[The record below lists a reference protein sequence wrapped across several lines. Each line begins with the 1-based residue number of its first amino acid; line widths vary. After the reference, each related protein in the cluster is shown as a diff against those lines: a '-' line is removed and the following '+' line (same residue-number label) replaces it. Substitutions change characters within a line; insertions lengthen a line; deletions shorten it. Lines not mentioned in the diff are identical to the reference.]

1 MPRRRGQDPWDRV
14 STPFEQAL
22 STVLGM
28 RIFSELFRDN
38 SVSGRPVVRILHDE
52 DGGYPVAAARGWAQV
67 FPDGVIE
74 VNRQMPGDT
83 GVWVWALT
91 HCVLHLGFGHVDGRR
106 RLDRPYTAA
115 CCLAVSRYQ
124 EALGLGT
131 APFDVSDLPATPE
144 AVLAARWRVS
154 GVPAEFADLGAGGAI
169 PDLGTTAVA
178 PEVDPKWGDRFSI
191 GIAAEASDAVRSALD
206 QADKLRFERG
216 AAPDPN
222 THWERAR
229 RWFVSSYPLLAAL
242 ASRFTIVAD
251 RDLARRLQISVAAV
265 DADRAEIYVNPL
277 AGLANGE
284 QWRFVLAHE
293 MLHAA
298 LRHGDRAGTR
308 DAYLWNVACDY
319 VINGWLIEMGVG
331 APPDG
336 LLHDPALK
344 GLSAEAVYD
353 LIARDLRRLR
363 RLATLRGR
371 GLGDILTEPA
381 GRAGDP
387 VALDDFYRRALT
399 LGLSNHESQ
408 HRGLLPAGLVDEIAV
423 LSQPPLPW
431 DAKLARWFEEFV
443 PAVEKRRSYAR
454 PSRRQSSTPD
464 IPRPGWYRPEERDRQ
479 VTFGVVLDTSGSMS
493 AELVGK
499 ALGAIASYAL
509 ARDVPAARVVFCDAV
524 AYDAGYVPVE
534 TIAGR
539 VRVRGRGGTV
549 LQPAVTLLETVDD
562 FPADGPILIITDG
575 YIESTLRVRHE
586 HAYLVPAGA
595 RLPFTPRGP
604 VFEVR

>member
-1 MPRRRGQDPWDRV
+1 MSRRKGKSRSDHV
-14 STPFEQAL
+14 STPFQEAL
-22 STVLGM
+22 AVVRGM
-28 RIFSELFRDN
+28 AILTELFRDATH
-38 SVSGRPVVRILHDE
+38 SGRPVVRILADDE
-52 DGGYPVAAARGWAQV
+52 YPVTAARGWAQV
-67 FPDGVIE
+67 FPDGTIE
-74 VNRQMPGDT
+74 VNRHMPGDA
-83 GVWVWALT
+83 GVWIWALT
-91 HCVLHLGFGHVDGRR
+91 HCVLHLGFGHLDGRR
-106 RLDRPYTAA
+106 TLDRPYTAA

-131 APFDVSDLPATPE
+131 APFDVTDLPATPE
-144 AVLAARWRVS
+144 GVLADRWRAQ
-154 GVPAEFADLGAGGAI
+154 GVPDEFADLGAGGAI
-169 PDLGTTAVA
+169 PDLTTAGVA
-178 PEVDPKWGDRFSI
+178 PPHVDPKWGDRLSI
-191 GIAAEASDAVRSALD
+191 GIAAEASNAVRSALRTAD
-206 QADKLRFERG
+206 QVRFERG

-222 THWERAR
+222 ARWEQAR

-242 ASRFTIVAD
+242 ASRFTIVAE
-251 RDLARRLQISVAAV
+251 RDLARRLEITTAAV
-265 DADRAEIYVNPL
+265 DADRAEIYINPL
-277 AGLANGE
+277 APLQIDG
-284 QWRFVLAHE
+284 WRFVLAHE

-308 DAYLWNVACDY
+308 DAFLWNVACDY

-331 APPDG
+331 SPPDG
-336 LLHDPALK
+336 VLHDPALK

-353 LIARDLRRLR
+353 LITRDLRRLR

-371 GLGDILTEPA
+371 GSGDILTGPA
-381 GRAGDP
+381 RRTDDP
-387 VALDDFYRRALT
+387 FTLDDFYRRALT

-408 HRGLLPAGLVDEIAV
+408 QRGLLPAGLVDEIAV

-454 PSRRQSSTPD
+454 QSRRQSSTPN
-464 IPRPGWYRPEERDRQ
+464 IPRPGWYRPEERERQ

-493 AELVGK
+493 PELMGR

-524 AYDAGYVPVE
+524 AYDAGYLPVE

-549 LQPAVTLLETVDD
+549 LQPAVTLLETTDD

-575 YIESTLRVRHE
+575 YIDRTLRVRRE

>member
-1 MPRRRGQDPWDRV
+1 M
-14 STPFEQAL
+14 STPLQEAL
-22 STVLGM
+22 SVVRGM
-28 RIFSELFRDN
+28 AMLTELFRDPTY
-38 SVSGRPVVRILHDE
+38 SGRPVVRILADE
-52 DGGYPVAAARGWAQV
+52 EYLVTAARGWAQV
-67 FPDGVIE
+67 FPDGTIE
-74 VNRQMPGDT
+74 VNRHMPGDVGT
-83 GVWVWALT
+83 WVWALT
-91 HCVLHLGFGHVDGRR
+91 HCVLHLGFGHLDGNRTVDRA
-106 RLDRPYTAA
+106 YTAA
-115 CCLAVSRYQ
+115 CCLAVTRYQ

-131 APFDVSDLPATPE
+131 APFVVAGLPATPE
-144 AVLAARWRVS
+144 GVLADRWRAH
-154 GVPAEFADLGAGGAI
+154 GVPDELADLGAGGAVADLATTGAAP
-169 PDLGTTAVA
+169 PD
-178 PEVDPKWGDRFSI
+178 DPRWGDRLSI
-191 GIAAEASDAVRSALD
+191 GIAAEASNAVRSALEKAG
-206 QADKLRFERG
+206 QVRFERG
-216 AAPDPN
+216 GAPDPN
-222 THWERAR
+222 TRWEQAR

-242 ASRFTIVAD
+242 ASRFTIVAE
-251 RDLARRLQISVAAV
+251 RELARQLQITTAAV
-265 DADRAEIYVNPL
+265 DAGRGEIYINPL
-277 AGLANGE
+277 APLQADE
-284 QWRFVLAHE
+284 WRFVLAHE

-308 DAYLWNVACDY
+308 DAFLWNVACDY

-331 APPDG
+331 SPPDG

-353 LIARDLRRLR
+353 LIARDLRRIR

-371 GLGDILTEPA
+371 GLGDILTVPA
-381 GRAGDP
+381 RDAGDP
-387 VALDDFYRRALT
+387 FTLDDFYRRALT

-408 HRGLLPAGLVDEIAV
+408 GRGLLPAGLVDEIAV

-443 PAVEKRRSYAR
+443 PAVQLRRSYAR

-464 IPRPGWYRPEERDRQ
+464 IPRPGWYRPEERERQ
-479 VTFGVVLDTSGSMS
+479 VTFGVVLDTSASMGP
-493 AELVGK
+493 ELLGK

-524 AYDAGYVPVE
+524 AYDAGYLPVE

-539 VRVRGRGGTV
+539 VRVRGRGGTA
-549 LQPAVTLLETVDD
+549 LQPAVTLLETTDD

-575 YIESTLRVRHE
+575 FIENALRIRRE

>member
-1 MPRRRGQDPWDRV
+1 MKTPYEDALVAVRG
-14 STPFEQAL
+14 L
-22 STVLGM
+22 
-28 RIFSELFRDN
+28 RIFSELFRDS
-38 SVSGRPVVRILHDE
+38 SVSDRPVVRIHD
-52 DGGYPVAAARGWAQV
+52 DPDAGYAVASARGWAQV

-74 VNRQMPGDT
+74 VNRKMPGDA
-83 GVWVWALT
+83 GVWFWALT

-106 RLDRPYTAA
+106 RLDRAYTAA

-144 AVLAARWRVS
+144 ATLTERWRAS
-154 GVPAEFADLGAGGAI
+154 GVPAEFATLGAGGAI
-169 PDLGTTAVA
+169 ADLGSATPPAT
-178 PEVDPKWGDRFSI
+178 DPKWGDRFSI
-191 GIAAEASDAVRSALD
+191 GIAAQAADAVRSARD
-206 QADKLRFERG
+206 QSDKLRFERG

-222 THWERAR
+222 TQWERAR

-251 RDLARRLQISVAAV
+251 LDLARRLRISVAAV
-265 DADRAEIYVNPL
+265 DAERAEIYINPL
-277 AGLANGE
+277 AGLTNDE

-319 VINGWLIEMGVG
+319 VINGWLVEMGVG

-336 LLHDPALK
+336 LLYDTALQ

-371 GLGDILTEPA
+371 GLGDILTEPTR
-381 GRAGDP
+381 GVGDP

-399 LGLSNHESQ
+399 LGLSNDESQ

-464 IPRPGWYRPEERDRQ
+464 IPRPGWYRPEERDRR
-479 VTFGVVLDTSGSMS
+479 VTFGVVLDTSGSMD
-493 AELVGK
+493 AELIGK

-539 VRVRGRGGTV
+539 VRVRGRGGTA

-575 YIESTLRVRHE
+575 YIENTLRIRRE
-586 HAYLVPAGA
+586 HAYLIPAGA